1 MADTSLAERKIG
13 LLVWQLSNH
22 WQSKLRIILKDYK
35 LTLNEYLI
43 LESISDL
50 SENQKELSQNRISI
64 FSGID
69 ISVASVT
76 FKLLENKKL
85 IARKTKK
92 DNRKKIVEMLASGI
106 NLYNKVKPLIVR
118 EELNIFYKLHNEIY
132 NFKNLIKLLLGKS
145 VRIKAKKI
153 YEQNQ

>member
-13 LLVWQLSNH
+13 ILVWQLSNY
-22 WQSKLRIILKDYK
+22 WQSKLRKILKDYK

-50 SENQKELSQNRISI
+50 SENQEELSQNRISI
-64 FSGID
+64 FAGID

-85 IARKTKK
+85 IARRTKK

-106 NLYNKVKPLIVR
+106 NLYKKVSPLVL
-118 EELNIFYKLHNEIY
+118 EEEVNIFSKLDNEIH
-132 NFKNLIKLLLGKS
+132 NFKNSLKLLLGKS
-145 VRIKAKKI
+145 LRIKAKKF
-153 YEQNQ
+153 YE

>member
-1 MADTSLAERKIG
+1 M
-13 LLVWQLSNH
+13 
-22 WQSKLRIILKDYK
+22 
-35 LTLNEYLI
+35 TLNEYLV

-50 SENQKELSQNRISI
+50 SENKKKLSQNEISI
-64 FSGID
+64 FAGID

-85 IARKTKK
+85 IIRTTRN

-106 NLYNKVKPLIVR
+106 NLYNKVKPLILR
-118 EELNIFYKLHNEIY
+118 EELKIFYKLNDEIY

-145 VRIKAKKI
+145 VRIKVKKTL
-153 YEQNQ
+153 

>member
-1 MADTSLAERKIG
+1 MADTSLAEKKIG
-13 LLVWQLSNH
+13 LLFWQLSNY
-22 WQSKLRIILKDYK
+22 WQSKLRKILKDHK

-43 LESISDL
+43 LESISYL

-64 FSGID
+64 FAGID

-76 FKLLENKKL
+76 FKLLERKKL
-85 IARKTKK
+85 IARRTKK
-92 DNRKKIVEMLASGI
+92 DNRKKIVEILANGI
-106 NLYNKVKPLIVR
+106 NLHNEVKPLILR
-118 EELNIFYKLHNEIY
+118 EESSIFNKLHNEIS

-153 YEQNQ
+153 I

>member
-1 MADTSLAERKIG
+1 MADTSLAEKKIG

-22 WQSKLRIILKDYK
+22 WQSKLRKILKDYK
-35 LTLNEYLI
+35 LTLNEYLV

-50 SENQKELSQNRISI
+50 SKYQKELSQNEISI
-64 FSGID
+64 FAGID

-85 IARKTKK
+85 IIRRTKN

-106 NLYNKVKPLIVR
+106 NLYNKVKPLILR
-118 EELNIFYKLHNEIY
+118 EELNIFYKLSY
-132 NFKNLIKLLLGKS
+132 QTLLYLNAH
-145 VRIKAKKI
+145 VIFRFVLTPV
-153 YEQNQ
+153 

>member
-1 MADTSLAERKIG
+1 MADTSLSERKIG

-22 WQSKLRIILKDYK
+22 WQSKLRKILKDYK

-43 LESISDL
+43 LESIFDL
-50 SENQKELSQNRISI
+50 SKNQKELSQNMISI

-106 NLYNKVKPLIVR
+106 NLYNEVQPFIVKEDLS
-118 EELNIFYKLHNEIY
+118 IFNKLHSDIY
-132 NFKNLIKLLLGKS
+132 NFKNSLKLLLGKKI
-145 VRIKAKKI
+145 RIKAEKI
-153 YEQNQ
+153 L

>member
-1 MADTSLAERKIG
+1 MADTSLAEKKIG

-22 WQSKLRIILKDYK
+22 WQSKLRKILKDYK

-43 LESISDL
+43 LESIADL
-50 SENQKELSQNRISI
+50 SKNQKELSQNEISI
-64 FSGID
+64 FAGID

-76 FKLLENKKL
+76 LKLLESKKL
-85 IARKTKK
+85 IIRKNNK

-106 NLYNKVKPLIVR
+106 NLYNKVQPLILR

-153 YEQNQ
+153 L

>member
-1 MADTSLAERKIG
+1 MADTSLSEKKIG
-13 LLVWQLSNH
+13 LLVWQLSNY
-22 WQSKLRIILKDYK
+22 WQSKLRKIVKDYN

-43 LESISDL
+43 LEAIFKL
-50 SENQKELSQNRISI
+50 MQNQKGLSQIDISI

-85 IARKTKK
+85 IIRRTKK

-106 NLYNKVKPLIVR
+106 NLYKKVSPLVLE
-118 EELNIFYKLHNEIY
+118 EELNIFSKLHNEIH
-132 NFKNLIKLLLGKS
+132 NFKNSLKLLLGKS
-145 VRIKAKKI
+145 LRIKAKKF
-153 YEQNQ
+153 YE

>member
-1 MADTSLAERKIG
+1 MADTSLAEKKIG

-22 WQSKLRIILKDYK
+22 WQSKLRKILKDHK

-50 SENQKELSQNRISI
+50 SENQKELFQNRIS
-64 FSGID
+64 FFAGID

-76 FKLLENKKL
+76 FKLLENKRL
-85 IARKTKK
+85 IVRRTKK
-92 DNRKKIVEMLASGI
+92 DNRKKIIEMLANGI
-106 NLYNKVKPLIVR
+106 NLYNKVKPLILR
-118 EELNIFYKLHNEIY
+118 EESNIFNKLHNEIH
-132 NFKNLIKLLLGKS
+132 NFKNLIKLLLGKR

-153 YEQNQ
+153 L

>member
-1 MADTSLAERKIG
+1 MADTSLAEKKIG

-22 WQSKLRIILKDYK
+22 WQSKLRKILKDYK
-35 LTLNEYLI
+35 LTLNEYLV

-50 SENQKELSQNRISI
+50 SENQEELSQNRISI
-64 FSGID
+64 FAGID

-76 FKLLENKKL
+76 FKSLENKKL
-85 IARKTKK
+85 IIRRIKN

-106 NLYNKVKPLIVR
+106 KLYNMVKPLILR

-132 NFKNLIKLLLGKS
+132 NFKNLIKILLGKS

-153 YEQNQ
+153 L

>member
-22 WQSKLRIILKDYK
+22 WQSKLRKILKDYK

-50 SENQKELSQNRISI
+50 LENQKELSQNRISI
-64 FSGID
+64 FAGID

-85 IARKTKK
+85 IARRTKK
-92 DNRKKIVEMLASGI
+92 DNRKKIVEMLANGI
-106 NLYNKVKPLIVR
+106 NLHNKVKPLILK
-118 EELNIFYKLHNEIY
+118 EELNIFNKLHNEIY

-145 VRIKAKKI
+145 VRIKAIKTL
-153 YEQNQ
+153 

>member
-1 MADTSLAERKIG
+1 MADTSLAEKKIG

-22 WQSKLRIILKDYK
+22 WQSKLRKILKDYK
-35 LTLNEYLI
+35 LTLNEYLV

-50 SENQKELSQNRISI
+50 SENQKELSQNEISI
-64 FSGID
+64 FAGID

-76 FKLLENKKL
+76 FKLLENKNL
-85 IARKTKK
+85 IIRRIKN

-106 NLYNKVKPLIVR
+106 NLYNKVKPLILR
-118 EELNIFYKLHNEIY
+118 EELNIFYKLNDEIHNFQ
-132 NFKNLIKLLLGKS
+132 NSIKLLLGKS

-153 YEQNQ
+153 L

>member
-1 MADTSLAERKIG
+1 MADTSLAEKKIG
-13 LLVWQLSNH
+13 LLVWQLPNH
-22 WQSKLRIILKDYK
+22 WQSKLRKILKDYK
-35 LTLNEYLI
+35 LTLNEYLV

-50 SENQKELSQNRISI
+50 SENQKELSQNEISI
-64 FSGID
+64 FAGID

-85 IARKTKK
+85 IIRRTKN

-106 NLYNKVKPLIVR
+106 NLYNKVKPLILR
-118 EELNIFYKLHNEIY
+118 EELKIFYKLNDEIY

-153 YEQNQ
+153 L

>member
-1 MADTSLAERKIG
+1 MADTSLAEKKIG

-22 WQSKLRIILKDYK
+22 WQSKLRNILKDYK
-35 LTLNEYLI
+35 LTLNEYLV

-50 SENQKELSQNRISI
+50 SQSHKELFQNEISI
-64 FSGID
+64 FAGID
-69 ISVASVT
+69 ISVASVI

-85 IARKTKK
+85 IIRTIKH
-92 DNRKKIVEMLASGI
+92 DNRKKIVEMLAAGT
-106 NLYNKVKPLIVR
+106 NLYNKVKPLVLK
-118 EELNIFYKLHNEIY
+118 EELNIFYKLNDEIY

-153 YEQNQ
+153 L

>member
-1 MADTSLAERKIG
+1 MADTSLSEKKIG
-13 LLVWQLSNH
+13 LLVWQLSNY
-22 WQSKLRIILKDYK
+22 WQSKLRKILKDYN

-43 LESISDL
+43 LESISNL
-50 SENQKELSQNRISI
+50 LENQKELSQNEISI
-64 FSGID
+64 FAGID

-85 IARKTKK
+85 IVRMTKN
-92 DNRKKIVEMLASGI
+92 DNRKKIVDMLASGI
-106 NLYNKVKPLIVR
+106 NLYNKVKPFILK
-118 EELNIFYKLHNEIY
+118 EELNIFNKLHSEIY

>member
-13 LLVWQLSNH
+13 LLIWQLSNL
-22 WQSKLRIILKDYK
+22 WQSKLRKILKDYK

-50 SENQKELSQNRISI
+50 LENQKELSQNRISI
-64 FSGID
+64 FAGID

-85 IARKTKK
+85 ITRRTKK
-92 DNRKKIVEMLASGI
+92 DNRKKIVEMLANGI
-106 NLYNKVKPLIVR
+106 NLHNKVKPLILK
-118 EELNIFYKLHNEIY
+118 EELNIFNKLQNEIY
-132 NFKNLIKLLLGKS
+132 NFKNLIKLLLGKR
-145 VRIKAKKI
+145 VRIKAKKVL
-153 YEQNQ
+153 

>member
-1 MADTSLAERKIG
+1 MADTSLSEKKIG

-22 WQSKLRIILKDYK
+22 WQSKLRKILKDYK

-50 SENQKELSQNRISI
+50 SENQEELSQNRISI

-76 FKLLENKKL
+76 FKLLENKKI
-85 IARKTKK
+85 IARRTKK

-106 NLYNKVKPLIVR
+106 NLYNKVKPFIIK
-118 EELNIFYKLHNEIY
+118 EELNVFNKLHSEIY
-132 NFKNLIKLLLGKS
+132 NFKNSLKLLLGKS
-145 VRIKAKKI
+145 IRIKAEKL
-153 YEQNQ
+153 YDQNQ